1 MVQMGSPPGHGNENK
16 TGWAWIDT
24 QPGQHL
30 QILEAYR
37 LADLVGNTLRL
48 QVRLPGSSLGVQPIN
63 MPQVRCLPK
72 PCKSSHQ
79 LMQPQ
84 ALNYHRASQYTI
96 LNMHDGQLA

>member
-1 MVQMGSPPGHGNENK
+1 MFFSVVQMGAPPGHGNENK

-37 LADLVGNTLRL
+37 LAELVGNTLRL
-48 QVRLPGSSLGVQPIN
+48 QVCLPGSPSRVQSRV

-72 PCKSSHQ
+72 PCDPS
-79 LMQPQ
+79 PTTYA
-84 ALNYHRASQYTI
+84 ALI
-96 LNMHDGQLA
+96 LELLLGQSVHYLKNA